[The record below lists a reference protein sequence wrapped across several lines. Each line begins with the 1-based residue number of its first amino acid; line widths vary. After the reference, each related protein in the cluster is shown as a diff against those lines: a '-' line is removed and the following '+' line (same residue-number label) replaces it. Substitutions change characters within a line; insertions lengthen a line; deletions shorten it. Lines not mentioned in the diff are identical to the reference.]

1 MEILK
6 SEVRNNEVYFHCN
19 GGEIS
24 LLVDG
29 ELLYNS
35 IFDHDERDYECFLG
49 HDLLPT
55 FLKNNKKIEVVKNY
69 WAHKGQLSTDLFFIH
84 NPKCAGSTIEQI
96 GFTYGI
102 RWGRFVKVYPSKDT
116 PYCMK
121 SDWHKPLWEYCLRE
135 IYGKKIF
142 TIIRNPYDK
151 MLSSFYCTRGNNIFT
166 KDPYQITDK
175 VEFNKIIRQVI
186 DFKYT
191 FPQIDFAYVDG
202 QKVADYIL
210 KLETLASDFN
220 FMCRQN
226 ELLINECEIDKY
238 KVNTSYKK
246 IFSKYDFDS
255 QTVDLINKKFEA
267 DFVTFNYPFL

>member
-6 SEVRNNEVYFHCN
+6 SEVRNNQVYFHCN
-19 GGEIS
+19 GGDVS
-24 LLVDG
+24 LLADG
-29 ELLYNS
+29 ELLHTSAFGYAE
-35 IFDHDERDYECFLG
+35 HDYECFLG
-49 HDLLPT
+49 SQLLPF
-55 FLKNNKKIEVVKNY
+55 FLKNNKRIEVVKNY
-69 WAHKGQLSTDLFFIH
+69 WAHKGQLSTNLFFIH

-96 GFTYGI
+96 GFIYGI
-102 RWGRFVKVYPSKDT
+102 KWGKFAEVYPSKNAPD
-116 PYCMK
+116 CMK
-121 SDWHKPLWEYCLRE
+121 SAWHKPLWEYCLRE
-135 IYGKKIF
+135 IHGKKIF
-142 TIIRNPYDK
+142 TIIRNPYDE
-151 MLSSFYCTRGNNIFT
+151 MLSLFYCKRGNNTFV

-186 DFKYT
+186 NFKYT

-220 FMCRQN
+220 FMCQQN
-226 ELLINECEIDKY
+226 ELLIDECEIDKY
-238 KVNTSYKK
+238 KANAAYKK